1 MLFSSAPF
9 PPPEDLGGIPEGP
22 PVEGEEAGGGVEGG
36 GEGAGEGASNVPAS
50 GPEAGEAGGKGG
62 EENGVEKGSR
72 GMILLIFI
80 MTCNVILFIVI
91 LFIYCNLF

>member
-50 GPEAGEAGGKGG
+50 GPEAGEAGGEGG
-62 EENGVEKGSR
+62 EENGEEKGSCR
-72 GMILLIFI
+72 MILIIFI
-80 MTCNVILFIVI
+80 MTRNVI
-91 LFIYCNLF
+91 LFIYCNFF